1 MIIPILAATRS
12 ARICSAVPW
21 DYPRDCRG
29 ELLSASSVMMVTSSP
44 RGSTDIMK
52 MGFSLTEN
60 RGHEIRRGD
69 LCINVI
75 EIFPN
80 RLTKP
85 KTLDIK
91 PIAGFL

>member
-44 RGSTDIMK
+44 RGSTDI
-52 MGFSLTEN
+52 SLTEN

>member
-1 MIIPILAATRS
+1 
-12 ARICSAVPW
+12 
-21 DYPRDCRG
+21 
-29 ELLSASSVMMVTSSP
+29 
-44 RGSTDIMK
+44 MK
-52 MGFSLTEN
+52 MGFGLTEN
-60 RGHEIRRGD
+60 RGYEIRRGD
-69 LCINVI
+69 LCMNVI